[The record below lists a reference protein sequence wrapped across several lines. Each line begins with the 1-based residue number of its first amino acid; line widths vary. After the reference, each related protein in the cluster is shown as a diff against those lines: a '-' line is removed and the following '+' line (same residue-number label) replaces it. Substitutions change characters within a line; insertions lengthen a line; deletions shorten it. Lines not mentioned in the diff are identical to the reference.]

1 MSTDLWEYHQEKEMI
16 RKINAA
22 QAVLNQ
28 KKSQQ
33 QANENT
39 AMDLD
44 QPEQTTH
51 TNQTIDPKLQNAVK
65 KLMDQRLKQEKSK
78 HRKNSSADA
87 KNQASRATNN
97 GHESNKNSTR
107 GRDRSNTKSSNNSNK
122 NKQKNQERSRS
133 HGRSRERSR
142 ERNRNTSRDKT
153 RNNSPHPSSLRNGR
167 YKSLERTV
175 QFQNQN
181 GRRQNNSK
189 DRQDRRDRENQGG
202 SSYADRNRGSRRN

>member
-1 MSTDLWEYHQEKEMI
+1 MI

-44 QPEQTTH
+44 QPEQTKN
-51 TNQTIDPKLQNAVK
+51 TNQTIDPKLQNAIE

-78 HRKNSSADA
+78 QRKNSSADA
-87 KNQASRATNN
+87 KNQVSRATNN
-97 GHESNKNSTR
+97 GHESNKNSTH
-107 GRDRSNTKSSNNSNK
+107 GRDCSNTKSSNNSNK

-133 HGRSRERSR
+133 RGRSRERSR
-142 ERNRNTSRDKT
+142 NTSQDRP
-153 RNNSPHPSSLRNGR
+153 RNNSPHPSSLCRGR
-167 YKSLERTV
+167 YKSLEWTV
-175 QFQNQN
+175 QFQDQH
-181 GRRQNNSK
+181 GRWKSNSRN
-189 DRQDRRDRENQGG
+189 RQDRGDREN
-202 SSYADRNRGSRRN
+202 